1 MATINVKDAAGS
13 TVALEKPLAAGQAAM
28 AASRPVV
35 LASDQSSIPVAA
47 TLAAETTKVIG
58 TVRTASGGIA
68 SGSVAA
74 GALAA
79 GSGVDGWDLTQGAIA
94 DAAVTAG
101 ATGSISAKLRS
112 ISRDLIGG
120 IVLQAGANI
129 IGAVT
134 QSGSWVIAA
143 GTAIIGK
150 VGIDQTTDGTTNK
163 VAADVRLA
171 GIAAATGSGVMGTGT
186 QRVALA
192 TDSPGIITTGTAG
205 TASAVVLSVQGIAGA
220 TPQPVGGVT
229 VTQAASSTITRPA
242 DTTAYASGDLV
253 ANSVTA
259 GSVTNLQFTTLARVS
274 GGSGVIIGAQI
285 QKSTASATNAAFRL
299 HLFNTAP
306 TYTSAG
312 DNSAISTVVVASAKG
327 YLGYIDITTMIAFSD
342 VGWGSGAPDNSR
354 GGIPYV
360 ATAQIIY
367 GLLEAR
373 GAYTPGNAE
382 VFTITVDALQD

>member
-1 MATINVKDAAGS
+1 MAD
-13 TVALEKPLAAGQAAM
+13 
-28 AASRPVV
+28 PVV
-35 LASDQSSIPVAA
+35 GITNGVPTSGTGTIT
-47 TLAAETTKVIG
+47 TLGQTLLD
-58 TVRTASGGIA
+58 
-68 SGSVAA
+68 
-74 GALAA
+74 GAQ
-79 GSGVDGWDLTQGAIA
+79 VTQGAIA

-101 ATGSISAKLRS
+101 ATGTISAKLRS
-112 ISRDLIGG
+112 ISRDIVAN
-120 IVLQAGANI
+120 IVL
-129 IGAVT
+129 
-134 QSGSWVIAA
+134 AA
-143 GTAIIGK
+143 GSAIIGK
-150 VGIDQTTDGTTNK
+150 VGIDQTTPGTTN
-163 VAADVRLA
+163 AASISHIGSTAV
-171 GIAAATGSGVMGTGT
+171 ATGSGVMTAGVMRT
-186 QRVALA
+186 ALA
-192 TDSPGIITTGTAG
+192 TDSPGIIATGTAG
-205 TASAVVLSVQGIAGA
+205 SASSTVLTVQGIAGA
-220 TPQPVGGVT
+220 TPQAVGGVT

-253 ANSVTA
+253 ANSTTA

-382 VFTITVDALQD
+382 VFTVTVDALQD

>member
-1 MATINVKDAAGS
+1 LTAN
-13 TVALEKPLAAGQAAM
+13 
-28 AASRPVV
+28 
-35 LASDQSSIPVAA
+35 A

-68 SGSVAA
+68 SGSVASGAYAA
-74 GALAA
+74 GSLAA
-79 GSGVDGWDLTQGAIA
+79 GAGVDGWDLTQGAIA

-112 ISRDLIGG
+112 ISRDIVSN
-120 IVLQAGANI
+120 IVL
-129 IGAVT
+129 
-134 QSGSWVIAA
+134 AA
-143 GTAIIGK
+143 GSALIGK
-150 VGIDQTTDGTTNK
+150 VDIQ
-163 VAADVRLA
+163 LA
-171 GIAAATGSGVMGTGT
+171 GTVPDTGSGTGGSKT
-186 QRVALA
+186 QRVIIDSSQFSTLGATTKTGSVSVARA
-192 TDSPGIITTGTAG
+192 TDE
-205 TASAVVLSVQGIAGA
+205 VLGL
-220 TPQPVGGVT
+220 T

-274 GGSGVIIGAQI
+274 GGSGVIVGAQI
-285 QKSTASATNAAFRL
+285 QKSTNSTTNAAFRL

-312 DNSAISTVVVASAKG
+312 DNSAMTTVVVASAKG
-327 YLGYIDITTMIAFSD
+327 YLGYIDISAMVGFSD
-342 VGWGSGAPDNSR
+342 VAWGSGAPDNSR

-382 VFTITVDALQD
+382 VFTITLDALQD

>member
-1 MATINVKDAAGS
+1 MATIDVIDGLGAHI
-13 TVALEKPLAAGQAAM
+13 ALEKPLVPGQAAM

-35 LASDQSSIPVAA
+35 IASDQSAITVAA
-47 TLAAETTKVIG
+47 H
-58 TVRTASGGIA
+58 
-68 SGSVAA
+68 
-74 GALAA
+74 AL
-79 GSGVDGWDLTQGAIA
+79 
-94 DAAVTAG
+94 TAG
-101 ATGSISAKLRS
+101 A
-112 ISRDLIGG
+112 
-120 IVLQAGANI
+120 
-129 IGAVT
+129 
-134 QSGSWVIAA
+134 
-143 GTAIIGK
+143 AIIGK
-150 VGIDQTTDGTTNK
+150 VGVDQTTDGTTNK

-171 GIAAATGSGVMGTGT
+171 GVAAATGSGVMGTGT

-205 TASAVVLSVQGIAGA
+205 TPSAVVLSVQGVAGA
-220 TPQPVGGVT
+220 TPQSVGGVT
-229 VTQAASSTITRPA
+229 VVQAASSTITRPA

-259 GSVTNLQFTTLARVS
+259 GSVANLQFTTLARVS

-285 QKSTASATNAAFRL
+285 QKSGPIVTNAAFRL

-312 DNSAISTVVVASAKG
+312 DNSAIATVVVASAKG
-327 YLGYIDITTMIAFSD
+327 YLGYIDITAMVGFSD
-342 VGWGSGAPDNSR
+342 VAWGSGAPDNSR

-373 GAYTPGNAE
+373 GAYTPISAE
-382 VFTITVDALQD
+382 VFTISVDALQD